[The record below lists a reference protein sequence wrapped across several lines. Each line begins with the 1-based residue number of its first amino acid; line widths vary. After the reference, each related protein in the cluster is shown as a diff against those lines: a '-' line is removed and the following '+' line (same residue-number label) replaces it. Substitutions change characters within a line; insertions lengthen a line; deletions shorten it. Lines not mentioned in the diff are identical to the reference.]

1 MEANP
6 NQQPLE
12 IDIPESHQHR
22 YTAKDLTFLGIFL
35 LLWVVISICSVF
47 WLLRVSA
54 TARRTLAIMAD
65 GIIEEGRPY
74 DDAKARLQSLDTVAP
89 SKTLK
94 DWLRDLPAVHCH
106 LVEYST
112 QSLIW

>member
-1 MEANP
+1 MGHHKYL
-6 NQQPLE
+6 QRILVCHSYTPLAY
-12 IDIPESHQHR
+12 S
-22 YTAKDLTFLGIFL
+22 LT
-35 LLWVVISICSVF
+35 SNR
-47 WLLRVSA
+47 LLRISL